1 MIIKIWKVLRGKR
14 CLVKCDF
21 CGKLEERSLAHASTK
36 RGKNHYCNMKCR
48 SEFYKTKIPWNK
60 GLKGCYKLSEE
71 HKKNISKALIG
82 YTKSEEH
89 RKKLSESNKGKVLS
103 EETKRKISTSRKGK
117 ASGKNNYNWNG
128 GRYKDKRGYVLVKTP
143 NHPFCDSDG
152 YVYEHRLMAE
162 KALGRHLKPEE
173 HIHHINGIKC
183 DNRNNNFVIC
193 SEHYHQAILHK
204 NKAKLFFLRNHSLI
218 NSIQ

>member
-1 MIIKIWKVLRGKR
+1 MARKGEHI
-14 CLVKCDF
+14 
-21 CGKLEERSLAHASTK
+21 LE
-36 RGKNHYCNMKCR
+36 
-48 SEFYKTKIPWNK
+48 KTKIKMRKSAKRVWSDLELRKRQSESQKGEKNSMFGKENKWGHHTPESNKKNSESHKGRIPWNK
-60 GLKGCYKLSEE
+60 GVSCRKE
-71 HKKNISKALIG
+71 
-82 YTKSEEH
+82 TK
-89 RKKLSESNKGKVLS
+89 RKLSESNKGKVLS